1 MANQLIIRIHPNQP
15 GMDPDLV
22 SWVVA
27 EAGGQCSEIYQG
39 SLDEVAPQLQGNKVV
54 VIVPGNDI
62 FLTTASIPTK
72 NKKRLLTA
80 LPYALEDQLVSDVE
94 DLHFAVGDQRANG
107 DVACAVVER
116 KKMDEWTGRL
126 QQFGIKP
133 DFIIP
138 DILSLPVDEQSWT
151 LLAEDSEVLMRT
163 GKQSGYSVEVEN
175 TEPWLRMLLEENSD
189 QAPEW
194 LNLFRIDGST
204 ESFPDLSDLGIEIKE
219 DMSGNGMLPLV
230 NGMDLNNTINLLQ
243 GDYSRREQMGKV
255 WRPWWPA
262 AAMLA
267 GLIVLQMVMTITD
280 YFQLKS
286 QSNALQAQIKQTY
299 LSAFP
304 DTKNIVNP
312 RVQMQRKLKA
322 LRGGSGQD
330 SSSALGLIAS
340 AAPVIKATPGL
351 VVRSVRYKEGKL
363 DVDLI
368 IKDLQAL
375 DKLKQQLTR
384 QAGMSVEIV
393 SANSRNNQVESRLKL
408 RSTES

>member
-1 MANQLIIRIHPNQP
+1 MANQLIIRIYPLQP

-27 EAGGQCSEIYQG
+27 GADGHCSEIYQG
-39 SLDEVAPQLQGNKVV
+39 SLDEVTPQLQGNKVV

-62 FLTTASIPTK
+62 FLTTVSIPTT

-94 DLHFAVGDQRANG
+94 DLHFAVGDQLANG
-107 DVACAVVER
+107 EVACAVVER

-126 QQFGIKP
+126 QQFGIQA

-138 DILSLPVDEQSWT
+138 DILSLPVDDASWT
-151 LLAEDSEVLMRT
+151 LLAEDSDVLMRT

-175 TEPWLRMLLEENSD
+175 TESYLRMLLEENSD
-189 QAPEW
+189 QAPER
-194 LNLFRIDGST
+194 LYLFKIDGAT
-204 ESFPDLSDLGIEIKE
+204 EFFPDLSDLGIEIKE
-219 DMSGNGMLPLV
+219 DISGNSMLPLV
-230 NGMDLNNTINLLQ
+230 TGMDLNNTINLLQ

-286 QSNALQAQIKQTY
+286 KSEMLQAQIKQTY

-304 DTKNIVNP
+304 NTKNIVNP

-330 SSSALGLIAS
+330 SSSALGLISS

-375 DKLKQQLTR
+375 DKLKQQLIK

-408 RSTES
+408 RSAES

>member
-1 MANQLIIRIHPNQP
+1 
-15 GMDPDLV
+15 
-22 SWVVA
+22 
-27 EAGGQCSEIYQG
+27 
-39 SLDEVAPQLQGNKVV
+39 
-54 VIVPGNDI
+54 
-62 FLTTASIPTK
+62 
-72 NKKRLLTA
+72 
-80 LPYALEDQLVSDVE
+80 
-94 DLHFAVGDQRANG
+94 
-107 DVACAVVER
+107 
-116 KKMDEWTGRL
+116 
-126 QQFGIKP
+126 
-133 DFIIP
+133 
-138 DILSLPVDEQSWT
+138 
-151 LLAEDSEVLMRT
+151 MRT

-175 TEPWLRMLLEENSD
+175 AESWLRMLLEENSD
-189 QAPEW
+189 RAPEW

-267 GLIVLQMVMTITD
+267 GLIVLQLVMTTTN

-286 QSNALQAQIKQTY
+286 KSDALQAQIKQTY

-304 DTKNIVNP
+304 ETKNIVNP
-312 RVQMQRKLKA
+312 RVQMERKLKA
-322 LRGGSGQD
+322 LRGGSGAD
-330 SSSALGLIAS
+330 SNSALGLITS
-340 AAPVIKATPGL
+340 AAPVVKATPGL

-375 DKLKQQLTR
+375 DKLKQQLIT
-384 QAGMSVEIV
+384 QARMSVEIV

-408 RSTES
+408 RSAGS